1 MRPRESNSRPAARAR
16 APVQLPEAPSRPN
29 HGRPARARSRRSE
42 VAQYFLFGVAIAW
55 FITEPFVG
63 LALAVAPFVFGC
75 ERAKRC
81 CGGIGI
87 VEVHDAR
94 EAV

>member
-1 MRPRESNSRPAARAR
+1 MRPRESNSRPAARA
-16 APVQLPEAPSRPN
+16 PTRPTARSAVASN
-29 HGRPARARSRRSE
+29 HAQPARARSRRSE